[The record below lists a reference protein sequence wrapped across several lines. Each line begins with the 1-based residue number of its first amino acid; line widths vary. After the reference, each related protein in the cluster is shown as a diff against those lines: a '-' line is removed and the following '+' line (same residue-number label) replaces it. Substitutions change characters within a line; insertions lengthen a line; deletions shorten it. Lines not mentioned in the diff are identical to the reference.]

1 MSIKFGPCP
10 GLRINK
16 VSSQALMGDSFYEE
30 IMKDLDALP
39 ANVQGWI
46 KGMQETFNEIMRTMP
61 NALRHVPD
69 PLKTKEMCIRTV
81 EENHGS

>member
-1 MSIKFGPCP
+1 MSA
-10 GLRINK
+10 R
-16 VSSQALMGDSFYEE
+16 ALMGDFYEE
-30 IMKDLDALP
+30 LMEDFDCLP

-69 PLKTKEMCIRTV
+69 SLKTKKICEKAV
-81 EENHGS
+81 EDDPW